1 MAFNPFKILKG
12 LIIRQEGTL
21 TPSEIEITPG
31 GSAGTKTSITS
42 SQTANRS
49 LDLPD
54 ASGEVTVNDATQ
66 TLSNKLID
74 ADQNTITNIENADIK
89 VGAAIDAE
97 KIADGTVTNTEFQ
110 YLSGVTSDIQTQLNT
125 NATDIANHISDTSD
139 AHDASAISVTP
150 SGNLTSTDTQ
160 SALVELQTQ
169 LDTVETTANNAAT
182 RELDNLT
189 TTAINVDLLPDSNN
203 LRNIGSSSLEYS
215 EIFVNNV
222 TGNTATNVN
231 TQNKAG
237 STGAIS
243 IYTGSSSSADSGD
256 VLIGSGLAATTRG
269 QVILDGSQVDVSN
282 TKIVNVAAPTA
293 NNDAAN
299 KEYVDSVAA
308 GLDPK
313 QAVRVATTAPL
324 GGSYAT
330 TPSNGRFTGA
340 ATSVDGVTLVAG
352 DRVLVK
358 DQVDQKQNG
367 IYVYDGAGQYTRS
380 PDMDGSPAAE
390 VSAGNYTFATQGTTN
405 VSSGFVLTG
414 NGIFTLNTDNLVFTQ
429 FSGSGGASRNLDNLL
444 APTAINQDLLPG
456 TNNTRNLGSNSL
468 KFANAFIETSLIV
481 NGNISTEAGN
491 DLNIVGSTGL
501 NLNSDQ
507 SVTMNAGPG
516 FHQARVATSSSTAS
530 TGPVRLATGAST
542 VSGNTGNVELNTGD
556 ATSGNS
562 GNIALQTGTSAGGT
576 RGSVT
581 LNARSTQVASG
592 ALNIQ
597 QGQTSVPT
605 ASQQS
610 LTIPSSGDSEGV
622 VQLTASDSSVRNVL
636 AAGPEGL
643 PQAQNL
649 IQNGDAEGKL
659 ISSTSIFVPYADAA
673 QSSPVDGTGGTP
685 NVTSSVTAT
694 TPLSGS
700 KSYLLVKDAVNR
712 QGQGWA
718 IPFTVNQANRA
729 RVLSIKFDYMV
740 SSGTFVAG
748 TSTTDSDVTVWIYDV
763 TNAQLI
769 QPSSFRLLSNSTSIV
784 DQFQAEFQTSVT
796 GSSYR
801 LIFHCATTSAAA
813 YTLEVD
819 NVIVSPSEYVF
830 GSPISDPVDAGTMT
844 IGGTT
849 TGPTKGTTSTD
860 KVTWH
865 REGKFA
871 VITYDY
877 RQTTGGTAGTGDYL
891 WSLPSGLAIDTTYN
905 PTYTGVF
912 ADTTAMSSRLDAT
925 GRQYSNVPQS
935 LNIVGAFPW
944 DSTRVRIAVQ
954 SEYSG
959 TGFISSSLAN
969 LTSAAY
975 GFSFT
980 IKVPIAGWSSS
991 VQMADSTS
999 TRVVA
1004 VHSWLTS
1011 NQSVTANVTNIPF
1024 NGIDIDTHAA
1034 FSNGVFTCPVPG
1046 IYEVRVHANETVNAN
1061 YSLFLYRNGT
1071 VDRFIAMRATSGPA
1085 VGVTTIQL
1093 KSGDTLSVRSDTN
1106 QTFAGTATQTT
1117 GNSSYLSLNR
1127 ISGPAQIASSE
1138 KICASYWLSAN
1149 QAVTANTTRVNF
1161 DSRIVDTHNAVTT
1174 GASWSF
1180 RAPSSGTYRFS
1191 VSSRTIST
1199 AVEFQLFKNGSAIAY
1214 QVRSEGGVYSSGT
1227 VLDEAV
1233 AGDTY
1238 WIIPLQTV
1246 TIAGGARTAA
1256 PCLFNVE
1263 RIGGMS

>member
-516 FHQARVATSSSTAS
+516 FHQAKVATSSSTAS

-784 DQFQAEFQTSVT
+784 DQFQAEFQTSST

-813 YTLEVD
+813 YTLELD
-819 NVIVSPSEYVF
+819 NIIVSPNEYVF

-844 IGGTT
+844 IGGTI

-877 RQTTGGTAGTGDYL
+877 RQTTGGTAGTGEYL

-905 PTYTGVF
+905 PIYTGVF
-912 ADTTAMSSRLDAT
+912 AATDAMSSRLDAT
-925 GRQYSNVPQS
+925 GRQYSGVPQS
-935 LNIVGAFPW
+935 LNVVGAYVYSASQF
-944 DSTRVRIAVQ
+944 RIAVQ

-959 TGFISSSLAN
+959 TGFIGSGLAN
-969 LTSAAY
+969 LTTAAY

-980 IKVPIAGWSSS
+980 VKVPIAGWSSS

-999 TRVVA
+999 TRVVSFTGTQA
-1004 VHSWLTS
+1004 S
-1011 NQSVTANVTNIPF
+1011 QAVTANVTNISF
-1024 NGIDIDTHAA
+1024 TATKDSHAA
-1034 FSNGVFTCPVPG
+1034 WSTNIYNVPVSGDYIVTSHAVLSTNATLG
-1046 IYEVRVHANETVNAN
+1046 I
-1061 YSLFLYRNGT
+1061 YRNGT
-1071 VDRFIAMRATSGPA
+1071 LYSRLTSNAAGA
-1085 VGVTTIQL
+1085 GGTGGGSAIVSNCIV
-1093 KSGDTLSVRSDTN
+1093 GDTISVRCDVSLTVTN
-1106 QTFAGTATQTT
+1106 GTL
-1117 GNSSYLSLNR
+1117 GISR

-1191 VSSRTIST
+1191 VSSRTTST
-1199 AVEFQLFKNGSAIAY
+1199 AVEFQLFKNGSAVAY

-1238 WIIPLQTV
+1238 WIIPLQSITL
-1246 TIAGGARTAA
+1246 AGGARTAA